1 MTDNLEDETEP
12 REDFKGDLQS
22 VKNELLEKLKTMAA
36 ETEEI
41 KTSHN
46 QKFDKIEE
54 KLQSIEDAISKM
66 STLSNNS
73 SNAPPEFAKRF
84 MLKHEFKNI
93 HDIGEEGVDCSE
105 SVEYFNAEWW
115 IALYRSDSHLEFA
128 VHGESKQRNM
138 SIETKVTFRLIGYN
152 NATKIMTHCFR
163 IKGGQ
168 DLLQLE
174 EIEEKWRFY
183 MNLTV
188 ELEVEILKMTGI
200 ENKKLRVFDE
210 SQKDVSDV
218 VLVVKDTRFYVSRM
232 YLASQSTYFKTLFLG
247 GFSESKK
254 SEIALTGIEAD
265 EFQSFL
271 EVLYGELA
279 IDDFTVEGILLIADL
294 YDTPMVTKKSEM
306 FLLEKSKKEF
316 NKKLQLSSKYRLED
330 LKDQCLEKITSVEN
344 VRELLPHDLI
354 DLDPS
359 VALTI
364 LRKCVSAT
372 KS

>member
-1 MTDNLEDETEP
+1 MTDNLEDKTEP
-12 REDFKGDLQS
+12 REDLKGDLQS
-22 VKNELLEKLKTMAA
+22 VKNELLEKLKTVVAK
-36 ETEEI
+36 TEEI
-41 KTSHN
+41 QNSHN
-46 QKFDKIEE
+46 QKFEKIEG
-54 KLQSIEDAISKM
+54 KLQSIEDAVSKM

-84 MLKHEFKNI
+84 TLKHEFKNI
-93 HDIGEEGVDCSE
+93 NEIGEEGVDCSE

-128 VHGESKQRNM
+128 VHGEPKQRNM

-200 ENKKLRVFDE
+200 EKKKLRVFDE

-218 VLVVKDTRFYVSRM
+218 VLVVQEIPFYVSKM

-247 GFSESKK
+247 SFSESKK
-254 SEIALTGIEAD
+254 YEIALTGIDAD
-265 EFQSFL
+265 EFQHFL
-271 EVLYGELA
+271 EVLYGEFA
-279 IDDFTVEGILLIADL
+279 IDDSTVEGILMIADF
-294 YDTPMVTKKSEM
+294 YDTPMVTKKCEM
-306 FLLEKSKKEF
+306 FLLKESKKEF
-316 NKKLQLSSKYRLED
+316 NKKLQLSSKYRL
-330 LKDQCLEKITSVEN
+330 N
-344 VRELLPHDLI
+344 N
-354 DLDPS
+354 
-359 VALTI
+359 
-364 LRKCVSAT
+364 
-372 KS
+372 